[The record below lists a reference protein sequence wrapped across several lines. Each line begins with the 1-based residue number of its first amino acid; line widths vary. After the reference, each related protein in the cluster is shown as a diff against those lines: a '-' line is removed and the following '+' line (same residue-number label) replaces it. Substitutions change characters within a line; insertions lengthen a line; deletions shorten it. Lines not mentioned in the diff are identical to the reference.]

1 MKPEKTY
8 LDKLTPTTKAYKVKV
23 KLKEKSRTLVS
34 PQKKT
39 RYQQLLFEDE
49 KGNTMRG
56 ALFEN
61 QIEEYESVFKSNHE
75 YEIANA
81 PLKAVLGRYATRE
94 DDCQMSFG
102 GQAMIQDLDPEA
114 KPAEPEYQPIAAI
127 PRTTDASDRYD
138 VLGIVLFVEDT
149 RAITT
154 SAGVA
159 HEVREIV
166 ITDHSTEQ
174 PLTIS
179 VWDDLTGTEINFLKS
194 WAGPTLV
201 VGFTSLK
208 PSTHKGFSLST
219 TMTTV
224 FDRNPVGDR
233 ANALR
238 KWSEEKRA
246 LVLARMERIR
256 EVRDPSEQNEIR
268 SIESIKLK
276 QVGNTLQEEKH
287 WIKVTIPE
295 PTQSKIVPYVGCNN
309 CGKRTEVDC
318 NTSFTCKFC
327 NKEGCIVAPRIT
339 FKFDATDD
347 TGEMTFTAFT
357 QECEALFKMTSSEIY
372 TQITDNMFDFAPI
385 AHRLSSEPFFLQI
398 GPGTALARY
407 KILTWVPKMISWN

>member
-23 KLKEKSRTLVS
+23 KLKEKSRTLIS

-61 QIEEYESVFKSNHE
+61 QIEEYESVFKSNQE

-81 PLKAVLGRYATRE
+81 PLKPVLGRYATRD

-102 GQAMIQDLDPEA
+102 GQATIQPLDPEA
-114 KPAEPEYQPIAAI
+114 KSFEPEYVPIAAI
-127 PRTTDASDRYD
+127 PRTTDLGDRFD
-138 VLGIVLFVEDT
+138 VLGIVLFVEET
-149 RAITT
+149 RTITT
-154 SAGVA
+154 ASGVA
-159 HEVREIV
+159 HQVREVV
-166 ITDHSTEQ
+166 ITDPSTDQ

-179 VWDDLTGTEINFLKS
+179 VWDDLTGTEASLLKS
-194 WAGPTLV
+194 WVGPALI

-208 PSTHKGFSLST
+208 PSAHKGFSLST
-219 TMTTV
+219 TMATE
-224 FDRNPVGDR
+224 FHRNPVGER

-238 KWSEEKRA
+238 KWSEEQRP
-246 LVLARMERIR
+246 LVLERMARIC
-256 EVRDPSEQNEIR
+256 EVRNPAQHDEILT
-268 SIESIKLK
+268 IDAIKQK
-276 QVGNTLQEEKH
+276 EVGNTLQEEKH

-295 PTQSKIVPYVGCNN
+295 PERSRIVPYVGCNN
-309 CGKRTEVDC
+309 CGKRTENDC
-318 NTSFTCKFC
+318 DVSYTCKFC
-327 NKEGCIVAPRIT
+327 NKEKCIATPRIT

-357 QECEALFKMTSSEIY
+357 QECEALFKLPASEIY
-372 TQITDNMFDFAPI
+372 AQITTGMFKFEPI
-385 AHRLSSEPFFLQI
+385 AHHLSTTPFLLQI
-398 GPGTALARY
+398 GPATALARN
-407 KILTWVPKMISWN
+407 KILTWVPKAIRWN